1 MWCDVDDT
9 SVYYE
14 IVGDGRPIVFLH
26 GWSMDLRVEA
36 SDYEP
41 IFGQRP
47 GWQRIYLDLPGMG
60 RTTAGPSIIDQDR
73 ILAVVLGFIDQVLPR
88 QRFVLSGTSAGAY
101 LARGVVR
108 DRADALDGLL
118 LRVPC
123 IIADD
128 ARRTVPSFQPLIED
142 QQLIAG
148 LDPIDKAGLGDV
160 LVQQPSYID
169 AQRHKLQTRIRPA
182 EQAAGRISHDIRA
195 DPARYGF
202 SFDVD
207 ALAVPFQAPTLIMA
221 GRQDTSV
228 GYRDAWSILENYL
241 RATFAV
247 LDRADHGWPL
257 DNIRLLHALVN
268 DWLDRIEEAGA
279 TGAGT

>member
-1 MWCDVDDT
+1 MRCDVDDT

-26 GWSMDLRVEA
+26 GWSMDHRVEI

-41 IFGQRP
+41 IFDHRP
-47 GWQRIYLDLPGMG
+47 GWRRIYLDLPGMG
-60 RTTAGPSIIDQDR
+60 RTTAGPSITSQDH
-73 ILAVVLGFIDQVLPR
+73 ILAVVLKFIDQVLLQ
-88 QRFVLSGTSAGAY
+88 QRFALSGTSAGAY

-108 DRADALDGLL
+108 DRAGAIDGLL

-142 QQLIAG
+142 QNLLAG
-148 LDPIDKAGLGDV
+148 LDPADREDLGDI
-160 LVQQPSYID
+160 LVHRPSYID
-169 AQRHKLQTRIRPA
+169 TQRHKLRTRIRPA
-182 EQAAGRISHDIRA
+182 EQAAGSISHDIRA

-207 ALAVPFQAPTLIMA
+207 ALATPFQAPTLIMA

-228 GYRDAWSILENYL
+228 GYRDAWSILENYP

-257 DNIRLLHALVN
+257 DSTRLLHALVN
-268 DWLDRIEEAGA
+268 DWLDRVEEAGA
-279 TGAGT
+279 AGAGA